1 MIIIIFRHGHGAGQ
15 AYGPTHPMSLG
26 NTRALGIGVWS
37 FFFFDTNMVQT
48 SIVIIKIA
56 RGETIRGKYLYQVT
70 CMLWF
75 DFNLGS
81 NLFTF
86 VLGYGYE

>member
-37 FFFFDTNMVQT
+37 FFFFDTYMVQT

-56 RGETIRGKYLYQVT
+56 RGETRKIPV
-70 CMLWF
+70 
-75 DFNLGS
+75 S
-81 NLFTF
+81 
-86 VLGYGYE
+86 GYVYVVVRF